1 MPARQL
7 FLAAYDVREA
17 NRLQKALHVLRD
29 YTCGGQKS
37 VFECYLTPFEK
48 QRLIKRVLSVLDDSE
63 DFFLIVPLRQSAPVK
78 AIGTASAP
86 VDANF
91 LYIG

>member
-1 MPARQL
+1 MAQRQL
-7 FLAAYDVREA
+7 FLAAYDVRDDS
-17 NRLQKALHVLRD
+17 RLRRALHVLRD

-37 VFECYLTPFEK
+37 VFECYLTPSEK
-48 QRLIKRVLSVLDDSE
+48 KRLKRRVLSVLDETE
-63 DFFLIVPLRQSAPVK
+63 DYFLMVPLRQSAPVK

>member
-1 MPARQL
+1 MPQRQL
-7 FLAAYDVREA
+7 FLAAYDVRDDS
-17 NRLQKALHVLRD
+17 RLRRALHVLRD

-37 VFECYLTPFEK
+37 VFECYLTISERK
-48 QRLIKRVLSVLDDSE
+48 RLISRVLGVIDESE

-78 AIGTASAP
+78 TIGTATPPA
-86 VDANF
+86 DDNF

>member
-1 MPARQL
+1 
-7 FLAAYDVREA
+7 
-17 NRLQKALHVLRD
+17 
-29 YTCGGQKS
+29 
-37 VFECYLTPFEK
+37 VFECYLTPSEK
-48 QRLIKRVLSVLDDSE
+48 QRLKRRVLSVLDETE
-63 DFFLIVPLRQSAPVK
+63 DYFLMVPLRQSAPVK

>member
-17 NRLQKALHVLRD
+17 NRLQRALHVLRD

-37 VFECYLTPFEK
+37 VFECYLTPHEK
-48 QRLIKRVLSVLDDSE
+48 QRLSSRVLSVLDESE
-63 DFFLIVPLRQSAPVK
+63 DFFLIVPLRQSTPVK
-78 AIGTASAP
+78 AIGIATTP
-86 VDANF
+86 VDAGF